1 MSGIGSVG
9 STPNLFAYLQSASAE
24 SVVESQELGAEPPRG
39 EGMTARI
46 DQALAAAGVDEETA
60 AALKADLTAAFEES
74 RASGS
79 TPPDPEAMK
88 SKVDAIFEEY
98 GLDASEIL
106 GPPPGR
112 GMHGAG
118 AIPGISKAI
127 TEAFGQAS
135 FSRGF
140 GVNTVISLP
149 FIVFA
154 IVGSAGVYTA
164 TGSYRPAI
172 VAMAGYFVVALVL
185 ALFAGRS
192 RNRTPI
198 SRA

>member
-9 STPNLFAYLQSASAE
+9 STPNLFAYLQSASAG
-24 SVVESQELGAEPPRG
+24 SAAESQELGPQSTR
-39 EGMTARI
+39 EGGMAARI

-79 TPPDPEAMK
+79 TPPDPQAMK
-88 SKVDAIFEEY
+88 SKVDAIFKEY

-118 AIPGISKAI
+118 AQGGCQPNSGDA
-127 TEAFGQAS
+127 TEENRQTLLELLNQMAEEGAS
-135 FSRGF
+135 SEELSQLLMDAVQG
-140 GVNTVISLP
+140 LDE
-149 FIVFA
+149 
-154 IVGSAGVYTA
+154 SA
-164 TGSYRPAI
+164 
-172 VAMAGYFVVALVL
+172 
-185 ALFAGRS
+185 
-192 RNRTPI
+192 
-198 SRA
+198 